1 MILMTKNINLTNEEL
16 ELIQG
21 GADPYGKEPNG
32 YYPWQMEPVL
42 TMPVHGFCPRGTD
55 DYGERSSFLS
65 GHLSTGFCRKEN
77 FSFQVAAE
85 VLHLPFTGLHHFIY
99 V

>member
-55 DYGERSSFLS
+55 DLVYIVG
-65 GHLSTGFCRKEN
+65 GNHLCKGS
-77 FSFQVAAE
+77 AAR
-85 VLHLPFTGLHHFIY
+85 F
-99 V
+99 

>member
-55 DYGERSSFLS
+55 DLGYIGGGNPLCKGS
-65 GHLSTGFCRKEN
+65 
-77 FSFQVAAE
+77 AAR
-85 VLHLPFTGLHHFIY
+85 F
-99 V
+99 

>member
-42 TMPVHGFCPRGTD
+42 TMRFMDFVPEEPM
-55 DYGERSSFLS
+55 
-65 GHLSTGFCRKEN
+65 
-77 FSFQVAAE
+77 
-85 VLHLPFTGLHHFIY
+85 I
-99 V
+99 